1 MVLATHVLQGIA
13 GDWWR
18 LVRRT
23 TLQGHDIRE
32 ITWDEFRALFL
43 EKFFPRYSRDR
54 CYQEFLA
61 LTQGDSTV
69 EEYTHRFIE
78 LRRFSPHQD
87 ERDMAQRF
95 MRFNPPHYKGSS
107 DSEDAEFWVQE
118 IEQLFSLLEC
128 LDRER
133 VVLATHVLQGGA

>member
-1 MVLATHVLQGIA
+1 MRFNPPHYKGSSAPEDAEFWVQEVEQLFSLLECPDRERVMLATHVLQGAA

-23 TLQGHDIRE
+23 TLQGQDIRE
-32 ITWDEFRALFL
+32 ITWDEFRTLFL
-43 EKFFPRYSRDR
+43 KKFFPRYSRDR

-69 EEYTHRFIE
+69 EEYTRRFAE

-87 ERDMAQRF
+87 ERDM
-95 MRFNPPHYKGSS
+95 
-107 DSEDAEFWVQE
+107 
-118 IEQLFSLLEC
+118 
-128 LDRER
+128 
-133 VVLATHVLQGGA
+133 T